1 MYSFKFENF
10 VDELVKKV
18 NETSL
23 NGFYKPYNIRIKD
36 DGSIVTDV
44 DILVEKNIRE
54 ILSNYFPED
63 SIFGEELGFTKGNS
77 SRVWIIDP
85 IDGTTAFSQRRP
97 EWGTLIASYENTILD
112 TGIVI
117 CPIQDIYV
125 AVMKNKLIRATFD
138 HTLDISSSKKIS
150 VMIEKNINVEK
161 SISNFEF
168 SKLHTHITKQ
178 QFCKDIISL
187 GFSDFDAIVFYAPF
201 PHDRLPYEP
210 ILKEIGGTISDLEG
224 NEIDLIKE
232 DVVCLATKSE
242 EVKRIIVK
250 NQNFQKEEI
259 KDRLTT

>member
-1 MYSFKFENF
+1 MYSFKFDNF

-125 AVMKNKLIRATFD
+125 AVMKNKLIRCPRD
-138 HTLDISSSKKIS
+138 SKKQEIFFKKS
-150 VMIEKNINVEK
+150 VIRKEVKKGDLLFWKGHVAIALNKKECVHAYGPAKKVVKIKINRL
-161 SISNFEF
+161 I
-168 SKLHTHITKQ
+168 SKLTK
-178 QFCKDIISL
+178 KSL
-187 GFSDFDAIVFYAPF
+187 ELS
-201 PHDRLPYEP
+201 
-210 ILKEIGGTISDLEG
+210 S
-224 NEIDLIKE
+224 IKRP
-232 DVVCLATKSE
+232 L
-242 EVKRIIVK
+242 
-250 NQNFQKEEI
+250 
-259 KDRLTT
+259 